1 MKSLLILILISLS
14 FKTSIGEEGDTDVDL
29 TTETFD
35 SFLEPNKL
43 VLVMFYAPWCG
54 HCKRLKPIYTEVA
67 KMLNENPGLTE
78 VPVKIAKVDC
88 TKETQLQDKYQI
100 SGYPTLIFFRENRN
114 YQYEGP
120 RDSAQGNEKTIRL
133 KTHL

>member
-1 MKSLLILILISLS
+1 MKTLLIFLIISLIYNYS
-14 FKTSIGEEGDTDVDL
+14 NGDEGDADVDL
-29 TTETFD
+29 TT

-67 KMLNENPGLTE
+67 KTLNENPSLTE
-78 VPVKIAKVDC
+78 VPVKLAKVDC
-88 TKETQLQDKYQI
+88 TIETQLQDKYQI
-100 SGYPTLIFFRENRN
+100 SGYPTLIFFRGDRN

-120 RDSAQGNEKTIRL
+120 RDSAQGKNLFKTEI
-133 KTHL
+133 